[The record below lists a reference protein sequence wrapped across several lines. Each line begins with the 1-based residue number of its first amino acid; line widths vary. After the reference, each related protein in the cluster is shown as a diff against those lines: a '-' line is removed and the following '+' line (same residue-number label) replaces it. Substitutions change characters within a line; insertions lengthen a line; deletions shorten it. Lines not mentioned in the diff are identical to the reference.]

1 MRHKRYKGIE
11 KDIWAS
17 SSPIFPQSPCLFQPG
32 TATSLLPAQKFLG
45 HSPPAPNSCTRE
57 QIQIKGPHQT
67 QPWPPTK
74 PSPGLP
80 SCPRK
85 AKTGSGEPSL
95 APQQGRNSTAC
106 PGRNPGL
113 QNPSWAHTQTPNTAP
128 EQRFCRSSSSEA
140 MNLTPFCSVLNI
152 SLPGSC
158 MFIHSTLLRLLFSF
172 IPFPISVSSLIF
184 MHFYFHLY
192 TFHHF
197 NILIFQ
203 QSN

>member
-17 SSPIFPQSPCLFQPG
+17 SSPTFPQSPCLFQPG

-95 APQQGRNSTAC
+95 APQQGRNSTPC

-113 QNPSWAHTQTPNTAP
+113 QNPSFEPAHPAQGEVLDYRTHPGHTHKPQTLPLSKGSA
-128 EQRFCRSSSSEA
+128 EA
-140 MNLTPFCSVLNI
+140 AA
-152 SLPGSC
+152 
-158 MFIHSTLLRLLFSF
+158 LR
-172 IPFPISVSSLIF
+172 
-184 MHFYFHLY
+184 
-192 TFHHF
+192 
-197 NILIFQ
+197 Q
-203 QSN
+203 